1 MAGEDPL
8 SFIPLNR
15 GANDLSGGSRVS
27 MGQELV
33 DQGDT
38 DSK

>member
-15 GANDLSGGSRVS
+15 GANDHVS

-33 DQGDT
+33 DQEDT
-38 DSK
+38 NSI